1 MIEWMNFPHTYWPRC
16 GKMWVIV
23 DVVVIA
29 ALMKDTEGC
38 DHAPSGLPIP
48 LHPGPSGITAKSAS

>member
-1 MIEWMNFPHTYWPRC
+1 
-16 GKMWVIV
+16 MWEDVVIV

-29 ALMKDTEGC
+29 PLMKDTEGC

-48 LHPGPSGITAKSAS
+48 LHPGAEWYHREIGVLK